1 MKGAGSK
8 FGYGLNSR
16 HFAIEKVIYL
26 KLSTNTKW
34 GKTKLPRQ
42 THFPT
47 EQPSLASL
55 LKLAYYAKY
64 PIAL

>member
-1 MKGAGSK
+1 MIACNALGQ
-8 FGYGLNSR
+8 NQ
-16 HFAIEKVIYL
+16 V
-26 KLSTNTKW
+26 T
-34 GKTKLPRQ
+34 RQ

-55 LKLAYYAKY
+55 SKLAYYAKY